1 MAISETKLG
10 DEFPDEQFSIEGY
23 SFPPYRRDRNQH
35 GGGPMVFI
43 KKDVV
48 TKRLIEFESSL
59 IDVICIELT
68 VSKINGL
75 FFSELM
81 VSIDKATRK
90 YDRIII
96 IGDINTNSC
105 DKSIQGFSS
114 LTELCDIFCLE
125 NLMRDTTCETSN
137 SSSSVDVILT
147 NKNRSFQNSSTVATG
162 LSDVHKMIL
171 RFMTANYEHLKP
183 IQIRYRSY
191 KHFRED
197 LSLYDLE
204 MMPFQKCSEI
214 DDKENAYELFKD
226 MFLTVVKSHAP
237 LKPKTIRGTQA
248 LL

>member
-1 MAISETKLG
+1 
-10 DEFPDEQFSIEGY
+10 
-23 SFPPYRRDRNQH
+23 
-35 GGGPMVFI
+35 
-43 KKDVV
+43 
-48 TKRLIEFESSL
+48 
-59 IDVICIELT
+59 
-68 VSKINGL
+68 
-75 FFSELM
+75 M

-183 IQIRYRSY
+183 IQIRYRSS

-214 DDKENAYELFKD
+214 DDKEKAYELFKD
-226 MFLTVVKSHAP
+226 MYFDCGKESRSSQAKNYQGYTSPIMNKALSSAIMHRSKLRNIYNKTKSIE
-237 LKPKTIRGTQA
+237 T
-248 LL
+248 